1 MAWLPNMVYADGI
14 RKQTQIKFGGYD
26 HRIGAEDGSVWDEKN
41 MSSRVYPVMEPRKPR
56 YTVRQLTTP
65 NGYYIHDGV
74 HYWADG
80 TELFKDGK
88 KIGNVKNSKKV
99 FASLGKYIA
108 IWPDKQVY
116 HTEEETLE
124 PVESTWTGAA
134 KIQNGTYLDVE
145 SAANTIKA
153 PGVDFADYFRAG
165 DAVTISGATVH
176 EKNNTTIIIREV
188 DGDELRFYENSFVIG
203 ENGDSEAALTIKREA
218 PEMDFLCENENRL
231 WGCKGDT
238 IFSSKL
244 GDPFN
249 WNCFDGLA
257 TDSYAVDVGSE
268 GDFTGAVSY
277 LGYAVFFKPEKIYK
291 VYGSQPSNYQVM
303 GSAALGVDIGSG
315 KSLAVAGETL
325 FYLSRAG
332 VMAYTGG
339 LPQSAAEAFGT
350 EQYQNGVAGSDG
362 IRYWISMENKKG
374 DLSLF
379 CFDTQNGVWTR
390 EDETK
395 ALDFGWD
402 RGVYMLR
409 SDGTVLLLGDAM
421 EIPEDATQEAQVGSF
436 VEFGDFTHEDPNRKG
451 VSKFQLRVE
460 VEQGATL
467 ELLVQFDSDG
477 VWRSVKTMKPDKK
490 KSYYLAVVPR
500 RCDHYR
506 IKLVGTGMWRL
517 YSMTRESYSGSEL

>member
-1 MAWLPNMVYADGI
+1 MAWLPEMVYADRI
-14 RKQTQIKFGGYD
+14 RKKTQIKFGGYD
-26 HRIGAEDGSVWDEKN
+26 HRVGAEDGSIWNEQN
-41 MSSRVYPVMEPRKPR
+41 ISSRVYPVLEPRKPR

-80 TELFKDGK
+80 TALYKDGE
-88 KIGNVKNSKKV
+88 KIGDVENSEKV
-99 FASLGKYIA
+99 FASLGKYIV
-108 IWPDKQVY
+108 IWPDKLVY
-116 HTEEETLE
+116 HTLEGTLE
-124 PVESTWTGAA
+124 AVEKSWTGAA
-134 KIQNGTYLDVE
+134 KIQDGTYLDVE
-145 SAANTIKA
+145 AAANTIQA
-153 PGVDFADYFRAG
+153 SGVNFADYFRPG

-176 EKNNTTIIIREV
+176 EKNNTSIIIREV
-188 DGDELRFYENSFVIG
+188 DGDELRFYENSFVIEEG
-203 ENGDSEAALTIKREA
+203 GDSEAALTISREA
-218 PEMDFLCENENRL
+218 PDMDFLCENENRL

-268 GDFTGAVSY
+268 GDFTGAISY
-277 LGYAVFFKPEKIYK
+277 LGYAIFFKPEQIYK

-339 LPQSAAEAFGT
+339 LPQNASEAFGT
-350 EQYQNGVAGSDG
+350 EQYRNGVAGSDG
-362 IRYWISMENKKG
+362 IRYWISMEDAAG
-374 DLSLF
+374 ASHLF
-379 CFDTQNGVWTR
+379 CFDTRSGLWSR

-395 ALDFGWD
+395 AAAFGWD
-402 RGVYMLR
+402 RGVYMVK
-409 SDGTVLLLGDAM
+409 SDGAVLLMGDALQV
-421 EIPEDATQEAQVGSF
+421 PTEASAEGQVASW
-436 VEFGDFTHEDPNRKG
+436 VEFGDFTDEDPNKKG
-451 VSKFQLRVE
+451 VSKLQMRVE
-460 VEQGATL
+460 VELGASL

-477 VWRSVKTMKPDKK
+477 VWKSVKTLQANKK
-490 KSYYLAVVPR
+490 RSYYLAVVPR

-506 IKLVGTGMWRL
+506 VKLVGSGAWRL